1 MQYRIGQTAEGKV
14 TGIQPYGAFVMLDRQ
29 TSGLIHISEIS
40 DGYVRDISRYVKVGD
55 TVTVK
60 IIDFDAAA
68 GQARL
73 SLKALHHTNSRSRRR
88 PMNRKA
94 ELPPTWLT
102 LTLGLPDPLLSERVA
117 VKTEAYPGR
126 WTTHFVIASA
136 AELDEKLLAWLV
148 EAYAFSER
156 K

>member
-94 ELPPTWLT
+94 ELPPNHIGFSSIAAMMEQWILE
-102 LTLGLPDPLLSERVA
+102 SE
-117 VKTEAYPGR
+117 KGEN
-126 WTTHFVIASA
+126 
-136 AELDEKLLAWLV
+136 
-148 EAYAFSER
+148 R